1 MLEFMHMFNVYALHT
16 DIALAYFYLSQSTGK
31 LVIFLLNWN
40 VNVVCSFYQGKL
52 VSIFCKKGPKR
63 AFSID
68 FQY

>member
-52 VSIFCKKGPKR
+52 ISIFRKKETKN
-63 AFSID
+63 S

>member
-40 VNVVCSFYQGKL
+40 VNVVCTMQLLSGEISL
-52 VSIFCKKGPKR
+52 N
-63 AFSID
+63 FS
-68 FQY
+68 